1 MPFLAI
7 FAFPL
12 RSLRLKAFV
21 FERAH
26 GNQKKLLTAKFA
38 KNGRQ
43 GRKDTEQ
50 LKPCLSKRRQLM
62 VRIWLT
68 PQLSFPRHSCSST
81 RTTRA
86 RPLCCYA
93 PTETPNSTTMDVWR
107 PETRT
112 RPTESRRRPR

>member
-12 RSLRLKAFV
+12 RPLRVKAFV

-50 LKPCLSKRRQLM
+50 LKPCPSKRRQLM
-62 VRIWLT
+62 VQTWLT
-68 PQLSFPRHSCSST
+68 PRLSFPRHSCSST

-86 RPLCCYA
+86 KPLCCCA
-93 PTETPNSTTMDVWR
+93 PAETPNSTTMDVR
-107 PETRT
+107 RHEART
-112 RPTESRRRPR
+112 HPTESCRRSR

>member
-12 RSLRLKAFV
+12 RSLRLQAF
-21 FERAH
+21 FGYRERV
-26 GNQKKLLTAKFA
+26 QRQKLLTVKIA

-43 GRKDTEQ
+43 GRKDTEE

-62 VRIWLT
+62 VRTWLT
-68 PQLSFPRHSCSST
+68 PQLSFPRHFCSST

-86 RPLCCYA
+86 KPLCCYA
-93 PTETPNSTTMDVWR
+93 PAETPNSTTMDVR
-107 PETRT
+107 RHETRR
-112 RPTESRRRPR
+112 RPTESRRRWR